1 MGFQRLTI
9 DTDTA
14 LAMFEENPY
23 KTSQIP
29 NIADKR
35 GKLTVYKVG
44 DHVDISKGPM
54 IGDTS
59 FVGRRCTIPV
69 AHQIFH
75 GESPMYRFQG
85 VALPK
90 DVFLN
95 HFAYGILEKRASRLN
110 MAGLQ
115 ATKSTKPV

>member
-1 MGFQRLTI
+1 MVLI
-9 DTDTA
+9 V
-14 LAMFEENPY
+14 MF
-23 KTSQIP
+23 
-29 NIADKR
+29 
-35 GKLTVYKVG
+35 KVG
-44 DHVDISKGPM
+44 DHVDISTGPM

-69 AHQIFH
+69 AHKIFH
-75 GESPMYRFQG
+75 GDCPMYRFQG

-90 DVFLN
+90 EVFLN

-115 ATKSTKPV
+115 STKATKPV